1 MSPDGSRKSRYTTHA
16 TLGSLRFQSVF
27 KTVFFKE
34 CLYVH
39 NWVTLLC
46 KKRLA
51 PHCKSTTLQQ
61 KIKTLLLFHVFIQ
74 ITSLFCLT
82 GSSAVRLIL
91 KVHICSNTSDIFGNN
106 LRITGILCCSCA
118 ILSMSDTQKTT
129 TDWTDTHLCLM
140 SASYLSSSWARCM
153 SSHKHWML
161 LQQPVLFQHTSQ
173 WLWGCNSSDCP
184 LPPANFRSFPK
195 QSALFLNH

>member
-1 MSPDGSRKSRYTTHA
+1 M
-16 TLGSLRFQSVF
+16 Q
-27 KTVFFKE
+27 KE
-34 CLYVH
+34 
-39 NWVTLLC
+39 TG
-46 KKRLA
+46 
-51 PHCKSTTLQQ
+51 TTLQ
-61 KIKTLLLFHVFIQ
+61 INH
-74 ITSLFCLT
+74 TSTKNKNSFVISRIYSNYIVILSYRQFRYQT
-82 GSSAVRLIL
+82 FL

-140 SASYLSSSWARCM
+140 SASDLSSSWARCM

-161 LQQPVLFQHTSQ
+161 LQKPVLFQHTSQ